1 MSDNDTTQTQD
12 AAAAPRW
19 TASKILIAVIITAL
33 VTFGM
38 TALLMNILERRSE
51 QAQPSHNVVELDETV
66 IDIFKRFI
74 LPQFP
79 RADKVKVVHA
89 DAFEYA

>member
-12 AAAAPRW
+12 GAAAPKW
-19 TASKILIAVIITAL
+19 SASKILIAVIITAL

-51 QAQPSHNVVELDETV
+51 QAQPAHNVVELTRDTHDPAV
-66 IDIFKRFI
+66 WG
-74 LPQFP
+74 QNYP
-79 RADKVKVVHA
+79 RQYESYKATSEMVA
-89 DAFEYA
+89 TT